1 MQEMDYG
8 LLIEVHF
15 LKMTLFPE
23 EVSTLLMAFL

>member
-8 LLIEVHF
+8 LLMEEHF

-23 EVSTLLMAFL
+23 EVSTQWHS